1 MAVERNN
8 TERNNAERKDTER
21 GKMEHG
27 KMEPGNMELTPDAI
41 TEQIRRH
48 HGYLILEAGAGTGKT
63 HNLTERVIHQLIE
76 KEESLERMLALTFT
90 DFAAAEMRSRIY
102 AAINRNIGAS
112 QHLRNTRQRFSH
124 NYISTFHSFCNRILH
139 YFPDEVTEISVPDAP
154 HAFGPPDHERSV
166 DGALEL
172 LSDYDEVLWMMEWR
186 KRFYSKYRDH
196 EALQRQLTRLSVSDF
211 EKFMNQLAGVDDK
224 ALEELALLSP
234 AEYPGWLGE
243 VSNHWRAERDALLKE
258 LLDTFATHPDWFGSP
273 DKVPR
278 SMEDLLGIKN
288 KTGGFSKRAFKK
300 SEIDEQTMAEID
312 ELGDTLVGYHTSLV
326 TLDEYLSRTD
336 LVRELA
342 SYPEQE
348 EFDPDH
354 DAYWN
359 MRDLA
364 ELGLRWGALMR
375 YQRFEAGYFN
385 YDDMIWLTHR
395 LFTDHPAVAAQMR
408 ARFDQI
414 LVDEFQDTDRRQWE
428 ILSKLAFPEAE
439 PSSSGLRDS
448 SSTEKDAPKKGR
460 QLLIV
465 GDVKQAIYGFR
476 GGDVAML
483 RRAERE
489 LTGRSEVPGA
499 MPLMSVELPYSFRS
513 NEAVVRFTNELFRGI
528 LGPKSQAASYEAYH
542 QPLRRPSADKARNA
556 EASGEVRIL
565 LADGKALEA
574 ELKKRHGEGST
585 RDSRGGSEA
594 DPSDLVDAEVL
605 ASHPIHLEAR
615 RIARFLREI
624 FDGRR
629 EGYDAIHQKMKKGE
643 KAVGVLYKRR
653 THMYALEDALRE
665 AGLPFTVAKGK
676 SFYMRREVRDAWLL
690 LSFLLDAF
698 DDVSLT
704 GVLRSPMVSLSDSAL
719 LTIRVVMDED
729 RSAYPNFWTAVS
741 DHASWH
747 GRLRDADRMALE
759 SAVPL
764 LRKLREKVPFRRV
777 SELLEEAFFT
787 SGPYIGA
794 FPDDPQVRE
803 NLVKLLD
810 VIRNL
815 ESTGRGTLFEV
826 TGFLSNRISEEAG
839 DSEAEQADP
848 APIQLMT
855 IHGSKGLEFPMVV
868 LPDMYSG
875 DNDSG
880 VQLYLADDDPD
891 SFLWPALA
899 YKPGDV
905 EGDKDSEGSFLFKI
919 LKAERV
925 KRQRAETKRLFY
937 VAVTRAETHVL
948 LSMTKPKQRKQGS
961 FADLLEPWVAE
972 QEDSL
977 VRETGS
983 VHQTDPV
990 QENIP
995 TKEKG
1000 LAESGDAPGSTG
1012 SGGREQ
1018 NVAEME
1024 WLTVEE
1030 LVDLAAGPGGVGRAD
1045 FDQAGTEQTDTEQAD
1060 IAPAGIE
1067 PKGIDL
1073 AGIDPEKIRIPD
1085 RNSALFRQA
1094 DARVSVEVRAAS
1106 GKRRERAALEEDEA
1120 RTYAPDRADR
1130 DGDRAE
1136 MDPVGSDP
1144 VGTDPTGSD
1153 QTDSDPA
1160 ERVPAGAD
1168 PGGSYPRGGDPTGS
1182 DGADKH
1188 PDHGQQEM
1196 LWQDLSPADAG
1207 TLVHRT
1213 LEIGLDAGVGHEA
1226 ASTSNGSIR
1235 ELEQFWKRELIR
1247 MNVADPGRVV
1257 AANAGQLLRHCRN
1270 ARKWINTRF
1279 GEDASARFEVA
1290 FEVRVP
1296 VNRVDGDSAES
1307 DRRVDGDS
1315 AGSDNRDHGKADRV
1329 EKNVTIRGS
1338 IDMVIRDK
1346 EGQMHI
1352 VDFKTGPVPG
1362 LSGGDPAGGGTL
1374 QGHARDCGYDQQIR
1388 YYLIAWEAL
1397 HGTSHKMDPARVWL
1411 LFTAPENAC
1420 AVSLADF

>member
-1 MAVERNN
+1 MADERDNAA
-8 TERNNAERKDTER
+8 RNNAARNDFASHD
-21 GKMEHG
+21 MEQ
-27 KMEPGNMELTPDAI
+27 TPDAI
-41 TEQIRRH
+41 TDRIRRH

-76 KEESLERMLALTFT
+76 NGVRLERMLALTFT

-102 AAINRNIGAS
+102 VAINRNIGTS
-112 QHLRNTRQRFSH
+112 KHLQATRQRFSH
-124 NYISTFHSFCNRILH
+124 NYISTFHSFCNRILQ
-139 YFPDEVTEISVPDAP
+139 YFPDEVTGISVPDAP
-154 HAFGPPDHERSV
+154 RAFGRPDHERSV

-172 LSDYDEVLWMMEWR
+172 LTDYDEVLWMMEWR
-186 KRFYSKYRDH
+186 KRFYSKYKDH
-196 EALQRQLTRLSVSDF
+196 EVLQRQLTRLSVSDF
-211 EKFMNQLAGVDDK
+211 EKFMNELSGVDEK

-258 LLDTFATHPDWFGSP
+258 LLDTFAAHPEWFASP
-273 DKVPR
+273 DKIPR
-278 SMEDLLGIKN
+278 SVEALAAIKN
-288 KTGGFSKRAFKK
+288 KSGGFAKKAFNRN
-300 SEIDEQTMAEID
+300 EIDEETLAEIG
-312 ELGDTLVGYHTSLV
+312 EQGDTLFGYHNALV
-326 TLDEYLSRTD
+326 MLDGYLSRPD

-342 SYPEQE
+342 DYPEQE
-348 EFDPDH
+348 NFDPDH
-354 DAYWN
+354 EAYWN

-395 LFTDHPAVAAQMR
+395 LFTDHPAVTAQMR

-428 ILSKLAFPEAE
+428 ILEKLAFPDGVASRGGIE
-439 PSSSGLRDS
+439 PDQDTGNR
-448 SSTEKDAPKKGR
+448 EGK

-476 GGDVAML
+476 GGDVAMM
-483 RRAERE
+483 RRAGGE
-489 LTGRSEVPGA
+489 LTRRSEAPGA

-513 NEAVVRFTNELFRGI
+513 NEAVIRFTNDLFRGI
-528 LGPKSQAASYEAYH
+528 LGPKSQAASYEAHH
-542 QPLRRPSADKARNA
+542 QPLRWPSAGQSRNA
-556 EASGEVRIL
+556 EAPGEVRIL
-565 LADGKALEA
+565 LADGGALEA
-574 ELKKRHGEGST
+574 ELKKRQKGNPEGESNGNSKS
-585 RDSRGGSEA
+585 DPNGGLKGDFIGGSKGDSKENS
-594 DPSDLVDAEVL
+594 SDLVEAEVL

-615 RIARFLREI
+615 RIAKFLCEI
-624 FDGRR
+624 HDGRR
-629 EGYDAIHQKMKKGE
+629 EAYDAIHQKMKKGK

-676 SFYMRREVRDAWLL
+676 SYYMRREVRDAWLL

-704 GVLRSPMVSLSDSAL
+704 GLLRSPMVSLSDSGL
-719 LTIRVVMDED
+719 LTMRLVMDED
-729 RSAYPNFWTAVS
+729 RSKYPNFWSVVS
-741 DHASWH
+741 GHASWH

-794 FPDDPQVRE
+794 FPADPQVRE

-810 VIRNL
+810 VVRNL

-826 TGFLSNRISEEAG
+826 TGFLSNRIGEEAG

-899 YKPGDV
+899 YKPGDI

-948 LSMTKPKQRKQGS
+948 LSMTKPNRRKAGS
-961 FADLLEPWVAE
+961 FADLLEPWVME
-972 QEDSL
+972 QQASL
-977 VRETGS
+977 VQKATVEQDEAVEREAALERKDAN
-983 VHQTDPV
+983 QDDADR
-990 QENIP
+990 QE
-995 TKEKG
+995 K
-1000 LAESGDAPGSTG
+1000 GSTG
-1012 SGGREQ
+1012 SGEVPGARGLEGGTHKI
-1018 NVAEME
+1018 AEID

-1030 LVDLAAGPGGVGRAD
+1030 LMDLAAGPGGIGTAD
-1045 FDQAGTEQTDTEQAD
+1045 IDQAG
-1060 IAPAGIE
+1060 IGLAGIE
-1067 PKGIDL
+1067 QDIGL
-1073 AGIDPEKIRIPD
+1073 AGIDTKKIRIPD
-1085 RNSALFRQA
+1085 RNSALFRKA

-1106 GKRRERAALEEDEA
+1106 GKKTDR
-1120 RTYAPDRADR
+1120 PDIEVD
-1130 DGDRAE
+1130 DAE
-1136 MDPVGSDP
+1136 PFG
-1144 VGTDPTGSD
+1144 
-1153 QTDSDPA
+1153 A
-1160 ERVPAGAD
+1160 EREGEGPEVGKSALAK
-1168 PGGSYPRGGDPTGS
+1168 PGGGGKEGLGREPEY
-1182 DGADKH
+1182 KE
-1188 PDHGQQEM
+1188 PE
-1196 LWQDLSPADAG
+1196 LPWRDLSPSDAG

-1213 LEIGLDAGVGHEA
+1213 LEVGLDAGVEHGA
-1226 ASTSNGSIR
+1226 VSTREISSSESSIK
-1235 ELEQFWKRELIR
+1235 ELKQFWKRELIR

-1270 ARKWINTRF
+1270 ARDWINTHF
-1279 GEDASARFEVA
+1279 GEDASARFEVS

-1296 VNRVDGDSAES
+1296 VS
-1307 DRRVDGDS
+1307 RVDGDS
-1315 AGSDNRDHGKADRV
+1315 AGSGDRSQ
-1329 EKNVTIRGS
+1329 ENTGRMEENVTIRGS
-1338 IDMVIRDK
+1338 IDMLIRDS
-1346 EGQMHI
+1346 EGHMHI

-1362 LSGGDPAGGGTL
+1362 LMGGVTGGEEKVESADKSMKNSTDIL
-1374 QGHARDCGYDQQIR
+1374 VRHARNLSYDKQIR
-1388 YYLIAWEAL
+1388 NYLMAWDEL
-1397 HGTSHKMDPARVWL
+1397 HGTSHTMDAARVWL
-1411 LFTAPENAC
+1411 LFTAPETAR
-1420 AVSLADF
+1420 AVALADF